1 MIQGVSSNPQILCER
16 YNHINLEDLKGAD
29 GCVHQPTFKA
39 LVDSAS
45 SCMLCK
51 LITEACVHYLQRE
64 RANVNVETGHKGP
77 VRLFATEQNGTS
89 SGMELRPLAVLQESQ
104 LSQNVL
110 VTVGKLPQKL
120 PVNSSWSILLEMYA
134 LKGRSLQRRL
144 LASIHFI

>member
-1 MIQGVSSNPQILCER
+1 MAEPSDPERLCER
-16 YNHINLEDLKGAD
+16 CNHINLEDLKGAD
-29 GCVHQPTFKA
+29 GCVHQPSFKA

-45 SCMLCK
+45 GCMLCK
-51 LITEACVHYLQRE
+51 LIAEACVHYLHKGR
-64 RANVNVETGHKGP
+64 VNINAATGNLGP
-77 VRLFATEQNGTS
+77 VRLFATGRKDNF
-89 SGMELRPLAVLQESQ
+89 SGMELRTFAVLRERQ

-120 PVNSSWSILLEMYA
+120 FVGPSWSILLEMYA

>member
-1 MIQGVSSNPQILCER
+1 MAEPSDPERLCER
-16 YNHINLEDLKGAD
+16 CNHINLEDLKGAD
-29 GCVHQPTFKA
+29 GCVHQPSFKA

-45 SCMLCK
+45 GCMLCK
-51 LITEACVHYLQRE
+51 LIAEACVHHLHKGRVNI
-64 RANVNVETGHKGP
+64 NVATGNLGP
-77 VRLFATEQNGTS
+77 VRLFATGRKDNFA
-89 SGMELRPLAVLQESQ
+89 GMERTFEVLRERQ

-120 PVNSSWSILLEMYA
+120 FVDPSWSILLEMYA